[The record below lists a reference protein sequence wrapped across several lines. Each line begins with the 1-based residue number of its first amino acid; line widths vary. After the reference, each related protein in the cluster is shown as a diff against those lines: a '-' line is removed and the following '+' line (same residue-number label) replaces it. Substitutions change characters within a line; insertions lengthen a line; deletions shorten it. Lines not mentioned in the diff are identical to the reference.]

1 MYGTDLIKRQFAG
14 HHNSGKAASGQET
27 YLIHAAH
34 ITLGACMQGYGW
46 KFHAQDSHILN
57 EQSIG
62 ASLIKLPYQFLCI
75 GQFRIFQYG
84 IYGNIY
90 LGTVKMGKPRK
101 LSDIIHAVTGSL
113 TCTEPAGTYI
123 HGIGSMLYG
132 LNSAFQVP
140 GG

>member
-1 MYGTDLIKRQFAG
+1 
-14 HHNSGKAASGQET
+14 
-27 YLIHAAH
+27 
-34 ITLGACMQGYGW
+34 MQGNRW
-46 KFHAQDSHILN
+46 QIHAQDRHILN
-57 EQSIG
+57 QQRIG
-62 ASLIKLPYQFLCI
+62 PGLIKLPYQFLGI
-75 GQFRIFQYG
+75 GQLRIFQYG

-113 TCTEPAGTYI
+113 TCTKPAGTYV
-123 HGIGSMLYG
+123 HGICAMLYG